1 MKSKPVPLGTT
12 IFKLAFCGLFVAV
25 SGVVSIVAGWLPMW
39 FLSEAVWRRPSLVET
54 RATVSEVELKT
65 RKGSSSSRRLNYS
78 VVARYRFQWQG
89 AEYISTQVT
98 PNVKSS
104 AEQHNTDLFRA
115 LKSARESGSAVTA
128 WVDPQDPTYAVLDKS
143 VPWQVLL
150 VALPVA
156 IIFGGVAAL
165 FGYLFVLMLRGLR
178 SDSRSR

>member
-115 LKSARESGSAVTA
+115 LKSARIRVRGHCV
-128 WVDPQDPTYAVLDKS
+128 
-143 VPWQVLL
+143 
-150 VALPVA
+150 
-156 IIFGGVAAL
+156 GGPA
-165 FGYLFVLMLRGLR
+165 R
-178 SDSRSR
+178 SDLCSARQKRTLASVAGRSTGRHHLRRCRSIVWLSVRPHAARSAQR